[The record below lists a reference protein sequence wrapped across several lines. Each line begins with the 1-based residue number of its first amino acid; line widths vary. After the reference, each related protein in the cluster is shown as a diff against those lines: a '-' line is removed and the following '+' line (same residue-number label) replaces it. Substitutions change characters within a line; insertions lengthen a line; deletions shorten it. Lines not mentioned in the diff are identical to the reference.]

1 MIERE
6 SAVRIYSEILAT
18 TLGAKMAKGRLVRV
32 SNDGFYEVLLD
43 VSGKHHTCLLPVQ
56 STILLAAEPE
66 EEIATVEVER

>member
-32 SNDGFYEVLLD
+32 GNEGYYEVLLD
-43 VSGKHHTCLLPVQ
+43 VSGKQHTCLLPIG
-56 STILLAAEPE
+56 STILLAAEAE
-66 EEIATVEVER
+66 EEIPALEVER

>member
-32 SNDGFYEVLLD
+32 TNEGYYEVLLD
-43 VSGKHHTCLLPVQ
+43 VSGKHHTCLLPIQ
-56 STILLAAEPE
+56 STVLLAAEAE
-66 EEIATVEVER
+66 EEIAAIEVER

>member
-32 SNDGFYEVLLD
+32 SNEGYYEVLLD
-43 VSGKHHTCLLPVQ
+43 VSGKQHTCLLPIQ
-56 STILLAAEPE
+56 STILLAAEAE
-66 EEIATVEVER
+66 EEIPALEVER

>member
-32 SNDGFYEVLLD
+32 SNEGFYEVLLD
-43 VSGKHHTCLLPVQ
+43 VSGKHHTCLLPIQ
-56 STILLAAEPE
+56 STVLLAAEAE
-66 EEIATVEVER
+66 EEIASIEVER

>member
-32 SNDGFYEVLLD
+32 SNEGFYEVQLD
-43 VSGKHHTCLLPVQ
+43 VSGKHHTCLLPIQ
-56 STILLAAEPE
+56 STVLLAAEAE
-66 EEIATVEVER
+66 EEIASIEVER

>member
-32 SNDGFYEVLLD
+32 SNEGYYEVLLD
-43 VSGKHHTCLLPVQ
+43 VSGKQHTCLLPIG
-56 STILLAAEPE
+56 STILLAAEAE
-66 EEIATVEVER
+66 EEIATLEVER

>member
-32 SNDGFYEVLLD
+32 SDDGFYEVLLD
-43 VSGKHHTCLLPVQ
+43 VSGKHHTCLLPVN
-56 STILLAAEPE
+56 STILLAAEAE

>member
-32 SNDGFYEVLLD
+32 SNEGYYEVLLD
-43 VSGKHHTCLLPVQ
+43 VSGKQHTCLLPIQ
-56 STILLAAEPE
+56 STILLAAEAE
-66 EEIATVEVER
+66 EEIPSLEVER

>member
-6 SAVRIYSEILAT
+6 AAVRIYSEILAT

-43 VSGKHHTCLLPVQ
+43 VSGKRHTCLLPIQ
-56 STILLAAEPE
+56 STILLAAEAE
-66 EEIATVEVER
+66 EEIATLEVER